1 MLVSVYRQQKTLQD
15 KIPAPYSVRGA
26 WAEEIDTRRADY
38 LNALNE
44 NNVQKLNDLL
54 CNFFR
59 NSGVAGLWTIA
70 YFDKMVKGSI
80 LAKIRFVR
88 EILKNYIIWKNV
100 VGADLKE
107 LEIPATGNPWGYILE
122 GTLILPNAFAHH
134 YCANKIK
141 HLLVDAKRPVICEIG
156 GGYGGFAYYLRKA
169 LDSSVYINFDLP
181 EILLVCSYYLKM
193 SLPHRKILLFDKG
206 MYGKPLPD
214 LNDYDIILMPH
225 YMLPFVSDRSVDIVV
240 NAHSLSEMDHLTV
253 EEYIGQV
260 DRIAKKYF
268 FHINSDKAETNTGG
282 HIEIR
287 SSSFPIDKTKWK
299 NIYTVPDLFTES
311 TRYKEYLYERR

>member
-1 MLVSVYRQQKTLQD
+1 MFMLKVLEKIARELNVFCDYRRNSGNLGNIFLHDQSQKLPSDNRSQEITKMLVSVYSQQKTLQD

-107 LEIPATGNPWGYILE
+107 LEAPATGNPWGYILE
-122 GTLILPNAFAHH
+122 GTLI
-134 YCANKIK
+134 
-141 HLLVDAKRPVICEIG
+141 
-156 GGYGGFAYYLRKA
+156 
-169 LDSSVYINFDLP
+169 
-181 EILLVCSYYLKM
+181 
-193 SLPHRKILLFDKG
+193 
-206 MYGKPLPD
+206 
-214 LNDYDIILMPH
+214 
-225 YMLPFVSDRSVDIVV
+225 
-240 NAHSLSEMDHLTV
+240 
-253 EEYIGQV
+253 
-260 DRIAKKYF
+260 
-268 FHINSDKAETNTGG
+268 
-282 HIEIR
+282 
-287 SSSFPIDKTKWK
+287 
-299 NIYTVPDLFTES
+299 
-311 TRYKEYLYERR
+311 